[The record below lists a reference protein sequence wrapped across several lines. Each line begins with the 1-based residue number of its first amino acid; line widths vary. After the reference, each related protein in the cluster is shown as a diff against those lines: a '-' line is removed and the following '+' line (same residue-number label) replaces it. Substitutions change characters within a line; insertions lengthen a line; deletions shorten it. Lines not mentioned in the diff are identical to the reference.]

1 MNEETLPVNES
12 SLPRILSLTE
22 LPDEILNK
30 IIDYLCTDQVTPRS
44 NNSKSLI
51 GFPKYT
57 YILNHIRIGSL
68 YHDILALSSTCT
80 YFRKRLAPI
89 LFQSLSLVRT
99 NQVDAVLE
107 SPKSQQ
113 LFSDTKTIQQHFMKE
128 LIVNNIEQCER
139 AATTWTS
146 FQTNTFDDK
155 MFKSRYGKYLM
166 MTRFVNYLECDNSFL
181 NGEGIR
187 LFSNLTALKVLDI
200 GEGAVFMSNF
210 ELANL
215 RYLAI
220 NAQTLIYSPQFLR
233 IVPKLNRLD
242 LFLDYGN
249 LPSLVGIRPLI
260 QQFRTFSQ
268 LTELVLLLNNPFTIA
283 YLDTIK
289 LLETISK
296 NASNFAKLTIRYIRR
311 NNESTVDQSGW
322 ELYQGR
328 IGGKLLKVFK
338 NLTDLIIDI
347 SILDLIKFDP
357 ETYSSPVLYT
367 DHLMEKRITLVDE
380 VVVGPNID
388 STTREIAGVIIR
400 HCQFTHL
407 FFQYGESIEE
417 SHLHV
422 LKLLTDFV
430 GWLSNGH
437 LDQSRNYLGIRQIS
451 LEKCWSMTD
460 DSLLRDMIG
469 SSIKSKSESDL
480 SALQKVYPW
489 TTTINNSP
497 RYKDIDSYNI
507 NYVEEAGLSITDSR
521 GYFIGVSDQD
531 ADRPQFTTVDKK
543 VEFKPSIWSFGV
555 ARVHYW
561 ILNNTQFDRDEV
573 CYGGEYKIGHVNKYT
588 FIEIYTLT
596 TYFSPLAPI
605 FSKSFRALSMM

>member
-166 MTRFVNYLECDNSFL
+166 MTRFANYLECDNSFL

-328 IGGKLLKVFK
+328 IGGKLLKIFK

-460 DSLLRDMIG
+460 DSLLRDIIG
-469 SSIKSKSESDL
+469 SFIKSKSESDL

-543 VEFKPSIWSFGV
+543 SGIQTINMEFWSGESSLLDFEQYSIRQRRSLLWG
-555 ARVHYW
+555 
-561 ILNNTQFDRDEV
+561 
-573 CYGGEYKIGHVNKYT
+573 
-588 FIEIYTLT
+588 
-596 TYFSPLAPI
+596 
-605 FSKSFRALSMM
+605 

>member
-57 YILNHIRIGSL
+57 HILNHIRIGSL

-543 VEFKPSIWSFGV
+543 SGIQTINMEFWSGESSLLDFEQYSIRQRRSLLWG
-555 ARVHYW
+555 
-561 ILNNTQFDRDEV
+561 
-573 CYGGEYKIGHVNKYT
+573 
-588 FIEIYTLT
+588 
-596 TYFSPLAPI
+596 
-605 FSKSFRALSMM
+605 

>member
-89 LFQSLSLVRT
+89 LFRSLSLVRT

-260 QQFRTFSQ
+260 QQFRAFSQ

-437 LDQSRNYLGIRQIS
+437 LDQSRTYLGIRQIS

-460 DSLLRDMIG
+460 DSLLRDIIG
-469 SSIKSKSESDL
+469 SFIKSKSESDL

-543 VEFKPSIWSFGV
+543 SGIQTINMEFWSGESSLLDFEQYSIRQRRSLLWG
-555 ARVHYW
+555 
-561 ILNNTQFDRDEV
+561 
-573 CYGGEYKIGHVNKYT
+573 
-588 FIEIYTLT
+588 
-596 TYFSPLAPI
+596 
-605 FSKSFRALSMM
+605 

>member
-260 QQFRTFSQ
+260 QQFRAFSQ

-328 IGGKLLKVFK
+328 IGGKLLKIFK

-437 LDQSRNYLGIRQIS
+437 LDQSRTYLGIRQIS

-460 DSLLRDMIG
+460 DSLLRDIIG
-469 SSIKSKSESDL
+469 SFIKSKSESDL

-543 VEFKPSIWSFGV
+543 SGIQTINMEFWSGESSLLDFEQYSIRQRRSLLWG
-555 ARVHYW
+555 
-561 ILNNTQFDRDEV
+561 
-573 CYGGEYKIGHVNKYT
+573 
-588 FIEIYTLT
+588 
-596 TYFSPLAPI
+596 
-605 FSKSFRALSMM
+605 

>member
-12 SLPRILSLTE
+12 SLPRILSLIE

-89 LFQSLSLVRT
+89 LFRSLSLVRT

-260 QQFRTFSQ
+260 QQFRAFSQ

-543 VEFKPSIWSFGV
+543 SGIQTINMEFWSGESSLLDFEQYSIRQRRSLLWG
-555 ARVHYW
+555 
-561 ILNNTQFDRDEV
+561 
-573 CYGGEYKIGHVNKYT
+573 
-588 FIEIYTLT
+588 
-596 TYFSPLAPI
+596 
-605 FSKSFRALSMM
+605 

>member
-12 SLPRILSLTE
+12 SLPRILSLIE

-89 LFQSLSLVRT
+89 LFRSLSLVRT

-328 IGGKLLKVFK
+328 IGGKLLKIFK

-460 DSLLRDMIG
+460 DSLLRDIIG
-469 SSIKSKSESDL
+469 SFIKSKSESDL

-543 VEFKPSIWSFGV
+543 SGIQTINMEFWSGESSLLDFEQYSIRQRRSLLWG
-555 ARVHYW
+555 
-561 ILNNTQFDRDEV
+561 
-573 CYGGEYKIGHVNKYT
+573 
-588 FIEIYTLT
+588 
-596 TYFSPLAPI
+596 
-605 FSKSFRALSMM
+605 

>member
-12 SLPRILSLTE
+12 SLPRILSLIE

-68 YHDILALSSTCT
+68 YHDILALSSTCK

-260 QQFRTFSQ
+260 QQFRAFSQ

-289 LLETISK
+289 LLETISE

-437 LDQSRNYLGIRQIS
+437 LDQSRTYLGIRQIS

-460 DSLLRDMIG
+460 DSLLRDIIG
-469 SSIKSKSESDL
+469 SFIKSKSESDL

-543 VEFKPSIWSFGV
+543 SGIQTINMEFWSGESSLLDFEQYSIRQRRSLLWG
-555 ARVHYW
+555 
-561 ILNNTQFDRDEV
+561 
-573 CYGGEYKIGHVNKYT
+573 
-588 FIEIYTLT
+588 
-596 TYFSPLAPI
+596 
-605 FSKSFRALSMM
+605 

>member
-328 IGGKLLKVFK
+328 IGGKLLKIFK

-543 VEFKPSIWSFGV
+543 SGIQTINMEFWSGESSLLDFEQYSIRQRRSLLWG
-555 ARVHYW
+555 
-561 ILNNTQFDRDEV
+561 
-573 CYGGEYKIGHVNKYT
+573 
-588 FIEIYTLT
+588 
-596 TYFSPLAPI
+596 
-605 FSKSFRALSMM
+605 

>member
-12 SLPRILSLTE
+12 SLPRILSLIE

-260 QQFRTFSQ
+260 QQFRAFSQ

-328 IGGKLLKVFK
+328 IGGKLLKIFK

-347 SILDLIKFDP
+347 SILDIIKFDP

-437 LDQSRNYLGIRQIS
+437 LDQSRTYLGIRQIS

-543 VEFKPSIWSFGV
+543 SGIQTINMEFWSGESSLLDFEQYSIRQRRSLLWG
-555 ARVHYW
+555 
-561 ILNNTQFDRDEV
+561 
-573 CYGGEYKIGHVNKYT
+573 
-588 FIEIYTLT
+588 
-596 TYFSPLAPI
+596 
-605 FSKSFRALSMM
+605 

>member
-260 QQFRTFSQ
+260 QQFRAFSQ

-283 YLDTIK
+283 YLDAIK

-437 LDQSRNYLGIRQIS
+437 LDQSRTYLGIRQIS

-460 DSLLRDMIG
+460 DSLLRDIIG
-469 SSIKSKSESDL
+469 SFIKSKSESDL

-543 VEFKPSIWSFGV
+543 SGIQTINMEFWSGESSLLDFEQYSIRQRRSLLWG
-555 ARVHYW
+555 
-561 ILNNTQFDRDEV
+561 
-573 CYGGEYKIGHVNKYT
+573 
-588 FIEIYTLT
+588 
-596 TYFSPLAPI
+596 
-605 FSKSFRALSMM
+605 

>member
-166 MTRFVNYLECDNSFL
+166 MTRFANYLECDNSFL

-328 IGGKLLKVFK
+328 IGGKLLKIFK

-437 LDQSRNYLGIRQIS
+437 LDQSRTYLGIRQIS

-460 DSLLRDMIG
+460 DSLLRDIIG
-469 SSIKSKSESDL
+469 SFIKSKSESDL

-543 VEFKPSIWSFGV
+543 SGIQTINMEFWSGESSLLDFEQYSIRQRRSLLWG
-555 ARVHYW
+555 
-561 ILNNTQFDRDEV
+561 
-573 CYGGEYKIGHVNKYT
+573 
-588 FIEIYTLT
+588 
-596 TYFSPLAPI
+596 
-605 FSKSFRALSMM
+605 

>member
-68 YHDILALSSTCT
+68 YHDILALSPTCT

-89 LFQSLSLVRT
+89 LFRSLSLVRT

-260 QQFRTFSQ
+260 QQFRAFSQ

-437 LDQSRNYLGIRQIS
+437 LDQSRTYLGIRQIS

-460 DSLLRDMIG
+460 DSLLRDIIG
-469 SSIKSKSESDL
+469 SFIKSKSESDL

-543 VEFKPSIWSFGV
+543 SGIQTINMEFWSGESSLLDFEQYSIRQRRSLLWG
-555 ARVHYW
+555 
-561 ILNNTQFDRDEV
+561 
-573 CYGGEYKIGHVNKYT
+573 
-588 FIEIYTLT
+588 
-596 TYFSPLAPI
+596 
-605 FSKSFRALSMM
+605 

>member
-12 SLPRILSLTE
+12 SLPRILSLIE

-260 QQFRTFSQ
+260 QQFRAFSQ

-283 YLDTIK
+283 YLDAIK

-437 LDQSRNYLGIRQIS
+437 LDQSRTYLGIRQIS

-460 DSLLRDMIG
+460 DSLLRDIIG
-469 SSIKSKSESDL
+469 SFIKSKSESDL

-543 VEFKPSIWSFGV
+543 SGIQTINMEFWSGESSLLDFEQYSIRQRRSLLWG
-555 ARVHYW
+555 
-561 ILNNTQFDRDEV
+561 
-573 CYGGEYKIGHVNKYT
+573 
-588 FIEIYTLT
+588 
-596 TYFSPLAPI
+596 
-605 FSKSFRALSMM
+605 

>member
-12 SLPRILSLTE
+12 SLPRILSLIE

-460 DSLLRDMIG
+460 DSLLRDIIG
-469 SSIKSKSESDL
+469 SFIKSKSESDL

-543 VEFKPSIWSFGV
+543 SGIQTINMEFWSGESSLLDFEQYSIRQRRSLLWG
-555 ARVHYW
+555 
-561 ILNNTQFDRDEV
+561 
-573 CYGGEYKIGHVNKYT
+573 
-588 FIEIYTLT
+588 
-596 TYFSPLAPI
+596 
-605 FSKSFRALSMM
+605 

>member
-12 SLPRILSLTE
+12 SLPRILSLIE

-328 IGGKLLKVFK
+328 IGGKLLKIFK

-543 VEFKPSIWSFGV
+543 SGIQTINMEFWSGESSLLDFEQYSIRQRRSLLWG
-555 ARVHYW
+555 
-561 ILNNTQFDRDEV
+561 
-573 CYGGEYKIGHVNKYT
+573 
-588 FIEIYTLT
+588 
-596 TYFSPLAPI
+596 
-605 FSKSFRALSMM
+605 

>member
-89 LFQSLSLVRT
+89 LFRSLSLVRT

-543 VEFKPSIWSFGV
+543 SGIQTINMEFWSGESSLLDFEQYSIRQRRSLLWG
-555 ARVHYW
+555 
-561 ILNNTQFDRDEV
+561 
-573 CYGGEYKIGHVNKYT
+573 
-588 FIEIYTLT
+588 
-596 TYFSPLAPI
+596 
-605 FSKSFRALSMM
+605 

>member
-12 SLPRILSLTE
+12 SLPRILSLIE

-543 VEFKPSIWSFGV
+543 SGIQTINMEFWSGESSLLDFEQYSIRQRRSLLWG
-555 ARVHYW
+555 
-561 ILNNTQFDRDEV
+561 
-573 CYGGEYKIGHVNKYT
+573 
-588 FIEIYTLT
+588 
-596 TYFSPLAPI
+596 
-605 FSKSFRALSMM
+605 

>member
-260 QQFRTFSQ
+260 QQFRAFSQ

-289 LLETISK
+289 LLETISE

-328 IGGKLLKVFK
+328 IGGKLLKIFK

-437 LDQSRNYLGIRQIS
+437 LDQSRTYLGIRQIS

-460 DSLLRDMIG
+460 DSLLRDIIG
-469 SSIKSKSESDL
+469 SFIKSKSESDL

-543 VEFKPSIWSFGV
+543 SGIQTINMEFWSGESLLLDFEQYSIRQRRSLLWG
-555 ARVHYW
+555 
-561 ILNNTQFDRDEV
+561 
-573 CYGGEYKIGHVNKYT
+573 
-588 FIEIYTLT
+588 
-596 TYFSPLAPI
+596 
-605 FSKSFRALSMM
+605 

>member
-12 SLPRILSLTE
+12 SLPRILSLIE

-260 QQFRTFSQ
+260 QQFRAFSQ

-347 SILDLIKFDP
+347 SILDLTKFDP

-437 LDQSRNYLGIRQIS
+437 LDQSRTYLGIRQIS

-460 DSLLRDMIG
+460 DSLLRDIIG
-469 SSIKSKSESDL
+469 SFIKSKSESDL

-543 VEFKPSIWSFGV
+543 SGIQTINMEFWSGESSLLDFEQYSIRQRRSLLWG
-555 ARVHYW
+555 
-561 ILNNTQFDRDEV
+561 
-573 CYGGEYKIGHVNKYT
+573 
-588 FIEIYTLT
+588 
-596 TYFSPLAPI
+596 
-605 FSKSFRALSMM
+605 

>member
-12 SLPRILSLTE
+12 SLPRILSLIE

-260 QQFRTFSQ
+260 QQFRAFSQ

-437 LDQSRNYLGIRQIS
+437 LDQSRTYLGIRQIS

-543 VEFKPSIWSFGV
+543 SGIQTINMEFWSGESSLLDFEQYSIRQRRSLLWG
-555 ARVHYW
+555 
-561 ILNNTQFDRDEV
+561 
-573 CYGGEYKIGHVNKYT
+573 
-588 FIEIYTLT
+588 
-596 TYFSPLAPI
+596 
-605 FSKSFRALSMM
+605 

>member
-12 SLPRILSLTE
+12 SPPRILSLTE

-507 NYVEEAGLSITDSR
+507 NYVEEAGMSIIDSR

-543 VEFKPSIWSFGV
+543 SGIQTINMEFWSGESSLLDFEQYSIRQRRSLLWG
-555 ARVHYW
+555 
-561 ILNNTQFDRDEV
+561 
-573 CYGGEYKIGHVNKYT
+573 
-588 FIEIYTLT
+588 
-596 TYFSPLAPI
+596 
-605 FSKSFRALSMM
+605 

>member
-12 SLPRILSLTE
+12 SLPRILSLIE

-260 QQFRTFSQ
+260 QQFRAFSQ

-347 SILDLIKFDP
+347 SILDIIKFDP

-543 VEFKPSIWSFGV
+543 SGIQTINMEFWSGESSLLDFEQYSIRQRRSLLWG
-555 ARVHYW
+555 
-561 ILNNTQFDRDEV
+561 
-573 CYGGEYKIGHVNKYT
+573 
-588 FIEIYTLT
+588 
-596 TYFSPLAPI
+596 
-605 FSKSFRALSMM
+605 

>member
-12 SLPRILSLTE
+12 SLPRISSLIE

-260 QQFRTFSQ
+260 QQFRAFSQ

-328 IGGKLLKVFK
+328 IGGKLLKIFK

-437 LDQSRNYLGIRQIS
+437 LDQSRTYLGIRQIS

-460 DSLLRDMIG
+460 DSLLRDIIG
-469 SSIKSKSESDL
+469 SFIKSKSESDL

-543 VEFKPSIWSFGV
+543 SGIQTINMEFWSGESSLLDFEQYSIRQRRSLLWG
-555 ARVHYW
+555 
-561 ILNNTQFDRDEV
+561 
-573 CYGGEYKIGHVNKYT
+573 
-588 FIEIYTLT
+588 
-596 TYFSPLAPI
+596 
-605 FSKSFRALSMM
+605 

>member
-249 LPSLVGIRPLI
+249 LPSLVGIRSLI
-260 QQFRTFSQ
+260 QQFRAFSQ

-328 IGGKLLKVFK
+328 IGGKLLKIFK

-347 SILDLIKFDP
+347 SILDIIKFDP

-497 RYKDIDSYNI
+497 RYKDIDSYNV

-543 VEFKPSIWSFGV
+543 SGIQTINMEFWSGESSLLDFEQYSIRQRRSLLWG
-555 ARVHYW
+555 
-561 ILNNTQFDRDEV
+561 
-573 CYGGEYKIGHVNKYT
+573 
-588 FIEIYTLT
+588 
-596 TYFSPLAPI
+596 
-605 FSKSFRALSMM
+605 

>member
-12 SLPRILSLTE
+12 SLPRILSLIE

-166 MTRFVNYLECDNSFL
+166 MTRFANYLECDNSFL

-260 QQFRTFSQ
+260 QQFRAFSQ

-328 IGGKLLKVFK
+328 IGGKLLKIFK

-460 DSLLRDMIG
+460 DSLLRDIIG
-469 SSIKSKSESDL
+469 SFIKSKSESDL

-543 VEFKPSIWSFGV
+543 SGIQTINMEFWSGESSLLDFEQYSIRQRRSLLWG
-555 ARVHYW
+555 
-561 ILNNTQFDRDEV
+561 
-573 CYGGEYKIGHVNKYT
+573 
-588 FIEIYTLT
+588 
-596 TYFSPLAPI
+596 
-605 FSKSFRALSMM
+605 

>member
-531 ADRPQFTTVDKK
+531 ADRPQFTIVDKK
-543 VEFKPSIWSFGV
+543 SGIQTINMEFWSGESSLLDFEQYSIRQRRSLLWG
-555 ARVHYW
+555 
-561 ILNNTQFDRDEV
+561 
-573 CYGGEYKIGHVNKYT
+573 
-588 FIEIYTLT
+588 
-596 TYFSPLAPI
+596 
-605 FSKSFRALSMM
+605 

>member
-12 SLPRILSLTE
+12 SPPRILSLTE

-57 YILNHIRIGSL
+57 YILNHSRIGSL

-507 NYVEEAGLSITDSR
+507 NYVEEAGMSIIDSR

-543 VEFKPSIWSFGV
+543 SGIQTINMEFWSGESSLLDFEQYSIRQRRSLLWG
-555 ARVHYW
+555 
-561 ILNNTQFDRDEV
+561 
-573 CYGGEYKIGHVNKYT
+573 
-588 FIEIYTLT
+588 
-596 TYFSPLAPI
+596 
-605 FSKSFRALSMM
+605 

>member
-12 SLPRILSLTE
+12 SLPRILSLIE

-249 LPSLVGIRPLI
+249 LPSLVGIRSLI
-260 QQFRTFSQ
+260 QQFRAFSQ

-328 IGGKLLKVFK
+328 IGGKLLKIFK

-347 SILDLIKFDP
+347 SILDIIKFDP

-437 LDQSRNYLGIRQIS
+437 LDQSRTYLGIRQIS

-460 DSLLRDMIG
+460 DSLLRDIIG
-469 SSIKSKSESDL
+469 SFIKSKSESDL

-543 VEFKPSIWSFGV
+543 SGIQTINMEFWSGESSLLDFEQYSIRQRRSLLWG
-555 ARVHYW
+555 
-561 ILNNTQFDRDEV
+561 
-573 CYGGEYKIGHVNKYT
+573 
-588 FIEIYTLT
+588 
-596 TYFSPLAPI
+596 
-605 FSKSFRALSMM
+605 

>member
-1 MNEETLPVNES
+1 MNEETLQVNES
-12 SLPRILSLTE
+12 SLPRILSLIE

-89 LFQSLSLVRT
+89 LFRSLSLVRT

-260 QQFRTFSQ
+260 QQFRAFSQ

-328 IGGKLLKVFK
+328 IGGKLLKIFK

-543 VEFKPSIWSFGV
+543 SGIQTINMEFWSGESSLLDFEQYSIRQRRSLLWG
-555 ARVHYW
+555 
-561 ILNNTQFDRDEV
+561 
-573 CYGGEYKIGHVNKYT
+573 
-588 FIEIYTLT
+588 
-596 TYFSPLAPI
+596 
-605 FSKSFRALSMM
+605 

>member
-260 QQFRTFSQ
+260 QQFRAFSQ

-543 VEFKPSIWSFGV
+543 SGIQTINMEFWSGESSLLDFEQYSIRQRRSLLWG
-555 ARVHYW
+555 
-561 ILNNTQFDRDEV
+561 
-573 CYGGEYKIGHVNKYT
+573 
-588 FIEIYTLT
+588 
-596 TYFSPLAPI
+596 
-605 FSKSFRALSMM
+605 

>member
-12 SLPRILSLTE
+12 SLPRILSLIE

-89 LFQSLSLVRT
+89 LFRSLSLVRT

-260 QQFRTFSQ
+260 QQFRAFSQ

-283 YLDTIK
+283 YLDAIK

-437 LDQSRNYLGIRQIS
+437 LDQSRTYLGIRQIS

-460 DSLLRDMIG
+460 DSLLRDIIG
-469 SSIKSKSESDL
+469 SFIKSKSESDL

-543 VEFKPSIWSFGV
+543 SGIQTINMEFWSGESSLLDFEQYSIRQRRSLLWG
-555 ARVHYW
+555 
-561 ILNNTQFDRDEV
+561 
-573 CYGGEYKIGHVNKYT
+573 
-588 FIEIYTLT
+588 
-596 TYFSPLAPI
+596 
-605 FSKSFRALSMM
+605 

>member
-12 SLPRILSLTE
+12 SLPRILSLIE

-260 QQFRTFSQ
+260 QQFRAFSQ

-289 LLETISK
+289 LLETISE

-437 LDQSRNYLGIRQIS
+437 LDQSRTYLGIRQIS

-460 DSLLRDMIG
+460 DSLLRDIIG
-469 SSIKSKSESDL
+469 SFIKSKSESDL

-543 VEFKPSIWSFGV
+543 SGIQTINMEFWSGESSLLDFEQYSIRQRRSLLWG
-555 ARVHYW
+555 
-561 ILNNTQFDRDEV
+561 
-573 CYGGEYKIGHVNKYT
+573 
-588 FIEIYTLT
+588 
-596 TYFSPLAPI
+596 
-605 FSKSFRALSMM
+605 

>member
-12 SLPRILSLTE
+12 SLPRILSLIE

-89 LFQSLSLVRT
+89 LFRSLSLVRT

-260 QQFRTFSQ
+260 QQFRAFSQ

-328 IGGKLLKVFK
+328 IGGKLLKIFK

-437 LDQSRNYLGIRQIS
+437 LDQSRTYLGIRQIS

-460 DSLLRDMIG
+460 DSLLRDIIG
-469 SSIKSKSESDL
+469 SFIKSKSESDL

-543 VEFKPSIWSFGV
+543 SGIQTINMEFWSGESSLLDFEQYSIRQRRSLLWG
-555 ARVHYW
+555 
-561 ILNNTQFDRDEV
+561 
-573 CYGGEYKIGHVNKYT
+573 
-588 FIEIYTLT
+588 
-596 TYFSPLAPI
+596 
-605 FSKSFRALSMM
+605 

>member
-89 LFQSLSLVRT
+89 LFRSLSLVRT

-328 IGGKLLKVFK
+328 IGGKLLKIFK

-543 VEFKPSIWSFGV
+543 SGIQTINMEFWSGESSLLDFEQYSIRQRRSLLWG
-555 ARVHYW
+555 
-561 ILNNTQFDRDEV
+561 
-573 CYGGEYKIGHVNKYT
+573 
-588 FIEIYTLT
+588 
-596 TYFSPLAPI
+596 
-605 FSKSFRALSMM
+605 

>member
-12 SLPRILSLTE
+12 SLPRILSLIE

-166 MTRFVNYLECDNSFL
+166 MTRFANYLECDNSFL

-260 QQFRTFSQ
+260 QQFRAFSQ

-328 IGGKLLKVFK
+328 IGGKLLKIFK

-437 LDQSRNYLGIRQIS
+437 LDQSRTYLGIRQIS

-543 VEFKPSIWSFGV
+543 SGIQTINMEFWSGESSLLDFEQYSIRQRRSLLWG
-555 ARVHYW
+555 
-561 ILNNTQFDRDEV
+561 
-573 CYGGEYKIGHVNKYT
+573 
-588 FIEIYTLT
+588 
-596 TYFSPLAPI
+596 
-605 FSKSFRALSMM
+605 

>member
-57 YILNHIRIGSL
+57 YILNHSRIGSL

-543 VEFKPSIWSFGV
+543 SGIQTINMEFWSGESSLLDFEQYSIRQRRSLLWG
-555 ARVHYW
+555 
-561 ILNNTQFDRDEV
+561 
-573 CYGGEYKIGHVNKYT
+573 
-588 FIEIYTLT
+588 
-596 TYFSPLAPI
+596 
-605 FSKSFRALSMM
+605 

>member
-12 SLPRILSLTE
+12 SLPRILSLIE

-89 LFQSLSLVRT
+89 LFRSLSLVRT

-260 QQFRTFSQ
+260 QQFRAFSQ

-437 LDQSRNYLGIRQIS
+437 LDQSRTYLGIRQIS

-543 VEFKPSIWSFGV
+543 SGIQTINMEFWSGESSLLDFEQYSIRQRRSLLWG
-555 ARVHYW
+555 
-561 ILNNTQFDRDEV
+561 
-573 CYGGEYKIGHVNKYT
+573 
-588 FIEIYTLT
+588 
-596 TYFSPLAPI
+596 
-605 FSKSFRALSMM
+605 